1 MANKYLDQGGVEHLW
16 SKIKSYISSQVSSLN
31 TKINGKANSS
41 HTHTYSQITNLSSWW
56 SSKVGTTTFSYAPN
70 HGGTIA
76 LNDGYIG
83 AVVQQDNLSVS
94 IQKPAGIM
102 VFKPN
107 KATYTMLNIS
117 GRDVEMTTISNATIK
132 RQPQC
137 KSGYGTNITVTS
149 GAPTL
154 AFWYPTTGYSPS

>member
-1 MANKYLDQGGVEHLW
+1 MEHLW

-56 SSKVGTTTFSYAPN
+56 SSKIGTTTFTYAPN
-70 HGGTIA
+70 HGGSIG
-76 LNDGYIG
+76 LNDGYLG
-83 AVVQQDNLSVS
+83 AVVQQDNYSVTL
-94 IQKPAGIM
+94 PEAAGIM

-107 KATYTMLNIS
+107 SNNYTMLNMS
-117 GRDVEMTTISNATIK
+117 GRDVELVTISSNSVR

-137 KSGYGTNITVTS
+137 KAGYGTTLTVTS

>member
-41 HTHTYSQITNLSSWW
+41 HTHTYSQITNLNSWW
-56 SSKVGTTTFSYAPN
+56 TSKAGNLTFTGAPSGTGELY
-70 HGGTIA
+70 
-76 LNDGYIG
+76 LRDGIFQA
-83 AVVQQDNLSVS
+83 AVQADNYSVTLK
-94 IQKPAGIM
+94 QPAGVM

-107 KATYTMLNIS
+107 SGSYTMLNLA
-117 GRDVEMTTISNATIK
+117 GKDVELVTISSNSVR

-137 KSGYGTNITVTS
+137 KAGYGTTLTVTN

-154 AFWYPTTGYSPS
+154 AFWYPTTGYNA